1 MGTLFTIY
9 KHFRDFVKWLL
20 RLLLQ
25 IQHENNFLT
34 TNKHQQAKVRHFS
47 GISLYHYFIY
57 RSNSENVLKWDAIL
71 APVAK
76 QWRAKDIP
84 SYRSQSKRT
93 KIAIQWFGKY

>member
-25 IQHENNFLT
+25 IQHENNFLI

-47 GISLYHYFIY
+47 GISFYDYFIKSLKFHLQKMSWNEMLSWL
-57 RSNSENVLKWDAIL
+57 RLQNSE
-71 APVAK
+71 
-76 QWRAKDIP
+76 
-84 SYRSQSKRT
+84 
-93 KIAIQWFGKY
+93 